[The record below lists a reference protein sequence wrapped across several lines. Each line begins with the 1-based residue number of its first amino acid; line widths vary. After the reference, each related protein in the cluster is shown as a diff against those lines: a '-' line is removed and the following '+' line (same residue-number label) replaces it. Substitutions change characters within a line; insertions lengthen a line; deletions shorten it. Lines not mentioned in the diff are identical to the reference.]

1 MVRAKWS
8 AVVSAVLGATMAA
21 WGQTPQVVKAR
32 MVLATSAA
40 HPGAPAKAAVVAE
53 IAPGYHINDHKPTLD
68 YLIPT
73 EVVFEPSKEIS
84 AEKVD
89 YPKGQLVKFTF
100 ADESLSVYEGTLTVG
115 VLLKVAPIAAAGD
128 HALKGKLRYQACND
142 HACLPPATVPVELTV
157 KVVSA
162 SVRIRPENADVFSK
176 IKFE

>member
-1 MVRAKWS
+1 MVVA
-8 AVVSAVLGATMAA
+8 SAVLVATTVV
-21 WGQTPQVVKAR
+21 WGQAPQVVKAR

-73 EVVFEPSKEIS
+73 EVTFEASKEIA

-115 VLLKVAPIAAAGD
+115 VVLKVAPAAAAGD
-128 HALKGKLRYQACND
+128 FALKGKLRYQACND
-142 HACLPPATVPVELTV
+142 HACLPPASVPVELTL
-157 KVVSA
+157 KVVGKSTPLK
-162 SVRIRPENADVFSK
+162 PENADVFSR

>member
-1 MVRAKWS
+1 MAGAKWM
-8 AVVSAVLGATMAA
+8 AVASVVLGAATAA
-21 WGQTPQVVKAR
+21 WGQVPQVVKAR
-32 MVLATSAA
+32 MVLAASAA

-73 EVVFEPSKEIS
+73 EVVFEPSKEIG

-100 ADESLSVYEGTLTVG
+100 ADESLSVYEGTIAVG
-115 VLLKVAPIAAAGD
+115 VALKVVPVAAPGD
-128 HALKGKLRYQACND
+128 YALKGKLRYQACND
-142 HACLPPATVPVELTV
+142 HACLPPASVPLELTV

-162 SVRIRPENADVFSK
+162 SVRLKPENVDVFSK
-176 IKFE
+176 IKSE